1 MRALCGVKVS
11 ERGQLDV
18 GDVGSNLMPWTS
30 LQLDIRKEVAQE
42 KNLDMGNW
50 FGYAATQRG
59 IERGSDREHEGDN

>member
-18 GDVGSNLMPWTS
+18 GGVGFNLMPWTC
-30 LQLDIRKEVAQE
+30 LLDIRKEVAQE
-42 KNLDMGNW
+42 KNLDMGDW
-50 FGYAATQRG
+50 FGYEATQRG

>member
-18 GDVGSNLMPWTS
+18 GGVGFNLMPWTS
-30 LQLDIRKEVAQE
+30 LLLDIRKEVAQE

-50 FGYAATQRG
+50 FGYEATQRG
-59 IERGSDREHEGDN
+59 DREGE